1 MTVLSTN
8 YSSIEDA
15 WGFLNPELQPKKDH
29 KKKKN
34 KDPICELYNSRGHQ
48 SLYTDA
54 DLVSYVNKYDQ
65 YNKTDFQSSVGTKG
79 REKMP
84 KYIDIP
90 LSEESKNGFEN
101 SFDFQ
106 PSKMIDQENETEQEE
121 VYQER
126 QGSMVID
133 EEDYRKPTHQEL
145 FYEDNRQSASPSPK
159 YRYLDDVKNEINYLD
174 LALYIISGI
183 LLIFMLDQFVRLGE
197 LLGR

>member
-15 WGFLNPELQPKKDH
+15 WGFLNPELQPKKS
-29 KKKKN
+29 KKEKKN
-34 KDPICELYNSRGHQ
+34 KDPICELYNSRGNQ

-65 YNKTDFQSSVGTKG
+65 YNKSDFQSSIGTKG

-84 KYIDIP
+84 KYVDIP
-90 LSEESKNGFEN
+90 VTTDESKSDFES

-106 PSKMIDQENETEQEE
+106 PSKMIDQEET
-121 VYQER
+121 YQER
-126 QGSMVID
+126 HTDHVVD
-133 EEDYRKPTHQEL
+133 EEHYNRATPQEL
-145 FYEDNRQSASPSPK
+145 FYDDQRPRSQNDYVPPK

-174 LALYIISGI
+174 LALYVISGI
-183 LLIFMLDQFVRLGE
+183 LLIFMLEQFVKLGE
-197 LLGR
+197 ILGR